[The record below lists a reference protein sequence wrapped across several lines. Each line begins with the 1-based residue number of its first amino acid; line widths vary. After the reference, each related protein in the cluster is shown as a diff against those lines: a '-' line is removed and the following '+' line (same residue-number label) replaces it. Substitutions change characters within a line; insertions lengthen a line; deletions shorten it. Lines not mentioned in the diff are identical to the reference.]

1 MSCINKDITLSS
13 YYTECGIMLQGS
25 TSTFPECDDKTPA
38 DWMANKLL
46 VFTNTVLIQKV
57 NMSKIVSDMK
67 EKIEIKSCANRMRF
81 FKNRFL
87 FWRPYFLYLC
97 VETSCALSFY

>member
-67 EKIEIKSCANRMRF
+67 EKIEIKSCANRMCF
-81 FKNRFL
+81 FKKKFL
-87 FWRPYFLYLC
+87 FWKAYFVLFLL
-97 VETSCALSFY
+97 VTSCGILFQ